1 MLVLTRKNGESLRIG
16 SEVRVTILSA
26 GGGSVRIGIEA
37 PRSLA
42 IHREEVY
49 ERIEEANRE
58 AAGVSLEL
66 VQGVSQSIGAEVP
79 ERDEGGKP

>member
-16 SEVRVTILSA
+16 AEVRLTVLSA
-26 GGGSVRIGIEA
+26 GGGQVRIGIEA

-42 IHREEVY
+42 IHREEVF

-58 AAGVSLEL
+58 AAGASPGLLQALGAALTGVTAE
-66 VQGVSQSIGAEVP
+66 QG
-79 ERDEGGKP
+79 DGGET

>member
-16 SEVRVTILSA
+16 AEVRLTVLSA
-26 GGGSVRIGIEA
+26 GGGQVRIGIEA

-42 IHREEVY
+42 IHREEVF

-58 AAGVSLEL
+58 AAG
-66 VQGVSQSIGAEVP
+66 A
-79 ERDEGGKP
+79 